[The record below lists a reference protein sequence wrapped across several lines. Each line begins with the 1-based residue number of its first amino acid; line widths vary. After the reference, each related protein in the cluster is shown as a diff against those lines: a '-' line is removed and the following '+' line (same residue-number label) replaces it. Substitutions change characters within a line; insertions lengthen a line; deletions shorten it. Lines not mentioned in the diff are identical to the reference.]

1 VRLEDVDEAGE
12 RRAVVQFQP
21 DDVERHADQ
30 AAREQR
36 LTVRAVD
43 LLADAD
49 QRRQEA
55 AAAPD
60 VPDSVELGHDL

>member
-21 DDVERHADQ
+21 DDVERHTDQ

-36 LTVRAVD
+36 LAMRSVD
-43 LLADAD
+43 VLADTD

-55 AAAPD
+55 AGALD
-60 VPDSVELGHDL
+60 VPDPIELGHDL